1 MKTSKI
7 RASLV
12 IFLLTFSA
20 STFGLSG
27 VGVEYDKRDDFSK
40 YKTYAWRQGTP
51 APDPEMQHQIQNAI
65 EHQLASKGLTKA
77 GSAPDLYVITHTL
90 TGVEQRVDVRQL
102 GYSGFLWRRR
112 GGWYAPT
119 TRVYY
124 IPIGTFRVD
133 LVDRVSS
140 KPVWRGLA
148 TEYLSDDREKNGKRI
163 NKIAKDIF
171 KKFQPQK

>member
-1 MKTSKI
+1 MKTSKL
-7 RASLV
+7 RASLI

-20 STFGLSG
+20 STFGLSS

-65 EHQLASKGLTKA
+65 EHQLESKGLTKA
-77 GSAPDLYVITHTL
+77 ESGPDLYVITHTL
-90 TGVEQRVDVRQL
+90 TEVERRIDVNQL

-112 GGWYAPT
+112 GGWYPPT

-124 IPIGTFRVD
+124 IPLGTFRVD

-140 KPVWRGLA
+140 KLVWRGLA
-148 TEYLSDDREKNGKRI
+148 IEYLSDDREKNRKRI
-163 NKIAKDIF
+163 NKTARKIF
-171 KKFQPQK
+171 KKFRPQK